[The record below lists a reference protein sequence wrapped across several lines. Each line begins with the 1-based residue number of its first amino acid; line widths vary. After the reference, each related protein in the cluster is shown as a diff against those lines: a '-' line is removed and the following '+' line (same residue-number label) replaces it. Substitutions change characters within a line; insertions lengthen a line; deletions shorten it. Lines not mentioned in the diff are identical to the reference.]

1 MQKFKSLT
9 GYDAKLLC
17 QTANWITPQFYT
29 EYGQSL
35 VSFCLEYYHRQSS
48 DNITLQESK
57 ELEIDIENRTDKQKC
72 LSELLRFYTYNTFD
86 ILQSEDGTD
95 LEEFLEAE

>member
-1 MQKFKSLT
+1 MQKFKTLT

-17 QTANWITPQFYT
+17 QTANWITPIFYT

-35 VSFCLEYYHRQSS
+35 SSFCLEYYHRQCNGTILSS
-48 DNITLQESK
+48 ESK
-57 ELEIDIENRTDKQKC
+57 ELEIDIENRDDKEEC
-72 LSELLRFYTYNTFD
+72 LKELLRFYIYNTFD

-95 LEEFLEAE
+95 LEEFLEVE